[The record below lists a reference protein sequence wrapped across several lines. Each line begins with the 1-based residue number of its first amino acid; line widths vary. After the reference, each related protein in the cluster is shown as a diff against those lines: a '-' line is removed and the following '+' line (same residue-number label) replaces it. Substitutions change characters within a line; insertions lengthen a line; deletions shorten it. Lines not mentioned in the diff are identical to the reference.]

1 MEDFLK
7 KLAEN
12 SSKAAIVA
20 LAVLLAG
27 CYLLY
32 YLDQRYIAPVG
43 PPRPPTDAEDFFD
56 DDVREEVTDLMA
68 LKPSIEDTRMV
79 RLWRFNAFD
88 AQEVKRKDDFEQDAN
103 KRFVDAQKH
112 FNNNDLDKAK
122 AVCEEIVD
130 RIYPAHL
137 PAKDLLAKIKEKEEE
152 SAEGEEGG
160 A

>member
-1 MEDFLK
+1 
-7 KLAEN
+7 
-12 SSKAAIVA
+12 
-20 LAVLLAG
+20 
-27 CYLLY
+27 
-32 YLDQRYIAPVG
+32 
-43 PPRPPTDAEDFFD
+43 
-56 DDVREEVTDLMA
+56 
-68 LKPSIEDTRMV
+68 V